1 MDNDKHNQ
9 AGRPLLI
16 SVDSFTG
23 KRVRFTVQIGG
34 TIEPTNYEVYNS
46 PKFKADYR
54 FSTDIYWRALA
65 ETTKEI
71 SLSNGG
77 QLATGATKQL
87 NAAVRTQTGDGNFG
101 PETNVNT
108 GSGGQTTWTSS
119 NPAVAAVSPSGMVSA
134 AGKGT
139 TTITVLWVKDGFQL
153 TTSTTVTVGEDPGN
167 GGNPPGGGEPIG
179 SCTYTVSSPARG
191 TVSSGSALEP
201 NASGV
206 LKADSR
212 GTEQFDV
219 LRGIPTS
226 ESLYANVLGKSYLFQ
241 NKWVNMTGTVTYTV
255 PVSKTYHKTWTI
267 PGEPG
272 KEPDDPGKPPE
283 PQESTEQVEQTVTI
297 KRDYSYWII
306 DHLEIYKLADASV
319 ANYALGGYGGS
330 VTLSPS
336 GYTAPAVTTQ
346 HDSSVD
352 AHGHPASCSAI
363 DLGTEEVS
371 GGESEPPTP
380 QEGALFQSQAESS
393 IQQIEVKNDQV
404 VFNGATIMNNARP
417 SPSAPTPGA
426 IPQPGQISQN
436 VLYRS
441 GLTVSKSVTNRSGN
455 PTTGTLRYSL
465 LPGNINGGSDKTFPI
480 TGMNSVTVH
489 TPVVMYPGISDDQ
502 AHNQRITPNASRAAL
517 ILDRPFTVKLPTS
530 GQHQQAP
537 GYGNRDYGK
546 YTANKQVLFPFDVWN
561 SGRSQY
567 IQAHTWIDIPVGQE
581 QVTFQMPIWVDEGN
595 YTVWFR
601 SIAENAPSGFSGQT
615 AANLDLTH
623 HAAMNSLDVE
633 VIGRLYDFRVTDIT
647 DYNWE
652 KVFRTEIDKLMS
664 SGAAYW
670 VGLRG
675 IDGEPRGNISP
686 FKLPVHPGSHPDS
699 AYRNVAVKTGYT
711 FRFDLKT
718 KGNMFSAQ
726 DSIRITPSF
735 DYVSTDGSVRFPVD
749 LYYHSGDQ
757 HFIRIGSKEDEV
769 SRGVVLNEPMRN
781 VPDTELVDTA
791 LYHYDH
797 DYTFGQISGLSREA
811 FVTRFIGVFAKRP
824 VSEGT
829 YHGLELT
836 EGLRTLAGP
845 KSAVP
850 SSVAPQRAL
859 AAVQKWYGEYSLPA
873 GVYVAK
879 QGTNLAEYGRTHAG
893 ISEHADI
900 FLNNGYIIVHFDIQS
915 LAAGQ
920 PRLKYLQ
927 TPLMNQWRLEGFE
940 EQALDA
946 EGHIFKLKDGDVI
959 FYDAR
964 LSSRDDFQSTVTH

>member
-1 MDNDKHNQ
+1 M
-9 AGRPLLI
+9 RL
-16 SVDSFTG
+16 
-23 KRVRFTVQIGG
+23 
-34 TIEPTNYEVYNS
+34 
-46 PKFKADYR
+46 
-54 FSTDIYWRALA
+54 
-65 ETTKEI
+65 
-71 SLSNGG
+71 G
-77 QLATGATKQL
+77 QTKQL
-87 NAAVRTQTGDGNFG
+87 NATVKTKSGNEGNFG

-191 TVSSGSALEP
+191 MVSSGSALEP

-283 PQESTEQVEQTVTI
+283 PQESTEQVEQTVII

-306 DHLEIYKLADASV
+306 DHLEVYKLADASV

-352 AHGHPASCSAI
+352 AHVHPASCSAI

-393 IQQIEVKNDQV
+393 IQQIEVNNDQV
-404 VFNGATIMNNARP
+404 VFNGATIMNNART
-417 SPSAPTPGA
+417 SQSAPTPGA

-441 GLTVSKSVTNRSGN
+441 GLTVSKSLTNRSGN

-517 ILDRPFTVKLPTS
+517 ILDRPFTVKLPTI

-581 QVTFQMPIWVDEGN
+581 QVTFQMPTWVDEGN

-711 FRFDLKT
+711 FRFD
-718 KGNMFSAQ
+718 
-726 DSIRITPSF
+726 
-735 DYVSTDGSVRFPVD
+735 
-749 LYYHSGDQ
+749 
-757 HFIRIGSKEDEV
+757 
-769 SRGVVLNEPMRN
+769 
-781 VPDTELVDTA
+781 
-791 LYHYDH
+791 
-797 DYTFGQISGLSREA
+797 
-811 FVTRFIGVFAKRP
+811 
-824 VSEGT
+824 
-829 YHGLELT
+829 
-836 EGLRTLAGP
+836 
-845 KSAVP
+845 
-850 SSVAPQRAL
+850 
-859 AAVQKWYGEYSLPA
+859 
-873 GVYVAK
+873 
-879 QGTNLAEYGRTHAG
+879 
-893 ISEHADI
+893 
-900 FLNNGYIIVHFDIQS
+900 
-915 LAAGQ
+915 
-920 PRLKYLQ
+920 
-927 TPLMNQWRLEGFE
+927 
-940 EQALDA
+940 
-946 EGHIFKLKDGDVI
+946 
-959 FYDAR
+959 
-964 LSSRDDFQSTVTH
+964 